1 MTCTSSSRLASSCRA
16 PVAFLVGLV
25 TLASLATTLLGQ
37 EVIVVR
43 ASRLIDGTGAP
54 PIEDAWLAVSGNR
67 ITAVGRSGTT
77 APPAGAKVIDLT
89 GYTLLPGLIDC
100 HDHITGM
107 PGDGGDT
114 AELRET
120 EAHKAVYGAV
130 SARITLEA
138 GFTTI
143 RDVGSGGYSGVALR
157 DLIDK
162 GVIAGP
168 RMLVATRGLGIT
180 GGHGDINGWS
190 PDLSLPGVTEIAD
203 GIDEVRKAVR
213 RQVKFGADFIK
224 VVASGGV
231 LSSGDSPSAV
241 QYSFD
246 ELKAIVDEAR
256 HSGRKV
262 AAHAHG
268 AASIRDAAN
277 AGVASIEH
285 GSLVDDEA
293 IAAMKAHGTF
303 LVPTLYTLDFIVE
316 EGAAHGVP
324 EYGVAKARAM
334 RKAQRE
340 NLARAYQAGVRF
352 AYGTDAAVFPHGRN
366 ARDFGILVGELGVP
380 PAEAIKMATANAA
393 ELLGMA
399 DRVGVLKPGLLA
411 DLIAVEGNPI
421 ADIRRLESVAFVMKD
436 GVVYKAPQGRA
447 AVTAQAARIPR

>member
-1 MTCTSSSRLASSCRA
+1 MIPITARRLTAMCSFA
-16 PVAFLVGLV
+16 VALVVFAGGA
-25 TLASLATTLLGQ
+25 TLGAQ
-37 EVIVVR
+37 EVTVIR
-43 ASRLIDGTGAP
+43 ASRLIDGSGSPPVDEAWVVVTG
-54 PIEDAWLAVSGNR
+54 SR
-67 ITAVGRSGTT
+67 ITAIGRAG
-77 APPAGAKVIDLT
+77 AAAAPAGAKVIDLA

-114 AELRET
+114 AELKET
-120 EAHKAVYGAV
+120 EAHKAIYGAV
-130 SARITLEA
+130 NARITLEA
-138 GFTTI
+138 GFTTV
-143 RDVGSGGYSGVALR
+143 RDVGSGGYAGVALR
-157 DLIDK
+157 DLINK
-162 GVIAGP
+162 GVIPGP
-168 RMLVATRGLGIT
+168 RLFVATRGLGIT

-190 PDLSLPGVTEIAD
+190 PELSLPGVTEIAD
-203 GIDEVRKAVR
+203 GVDDVRKAVR

-246 ELKAIVDEAR
+246 ELKAIVDEAH

-285 GSLVDDEA
+285 GSLVDDEG
-293 IAAMKAHGTF
+293 IAAMKAHDTF
-303 LVPTLYTLDFIVE
+303 MVPTLYTLDFIVD
-316 EGAAHGVP
+316 EGARHGVP
-324 EYGVAKARAM
+324 EYGIVKARAM

-340 NLARAYQAGVRF
+340 NLRRAYAAGVRF

-366 ARDFGILVGELGVP
+366 ARDFGILVDELGVP

-399 DRVGVLKPGLLA
+399 DQLGMVKTGLLA

-421 ADIRRLESVAFVMKD
+421 DDIRRLESVAFVMKD
-436 GVVYKAPQGRA
+436 GVVYKARA
-447 AVTAQAARIPR
+447 ARAEARAQAAPTPR